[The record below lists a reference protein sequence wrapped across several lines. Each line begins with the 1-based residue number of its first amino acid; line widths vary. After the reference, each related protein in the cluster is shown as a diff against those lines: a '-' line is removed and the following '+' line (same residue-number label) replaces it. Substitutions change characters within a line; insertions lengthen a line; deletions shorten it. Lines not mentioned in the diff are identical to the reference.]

1 MSTDASQREP
11 LRSAEV
17 NDFGRLSITS
27 GRDGDVHTIALSG
40 ELDLANAPEVERQLT
55 GAEAA
60 DATSIVLDLSGLTFI
75 DSTGIRMIVSAD
87 ARSRANSHRLTLLR
101 GSPAVQRVFVIS
113 GIDKIVTFA
122 D

>member
-1 MSTDASQREP
+1 M
-11 LRSAEV
+11 
-17 NDFGRLSITS
+17 TS
-27 GRDGDVHTIALSG
+27 DRDGDVHTIALNG
-40 ELDLANAPEVERQLT
+40 ELDLANAADVEQQLT
-55 GAEAA
+55 SAEAT
-60 DATSIVLDLSGLTFI
+60 DAASIVLDLSGLTFI

-101 GSPAVQRVFVIS
+101 GSPAVERVFVIS